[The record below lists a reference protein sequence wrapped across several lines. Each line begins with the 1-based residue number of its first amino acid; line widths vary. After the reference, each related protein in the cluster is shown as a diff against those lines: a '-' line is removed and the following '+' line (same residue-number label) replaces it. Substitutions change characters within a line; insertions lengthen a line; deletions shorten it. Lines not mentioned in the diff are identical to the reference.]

1 MKYSSRGQKGDRFHD
16 YSKRKKTII
25 SQYNNDGYDVSSI
38 YGNCV
43 GVLLANFS
51 MDKNM
56 RRTLR
61 KAI

>member
-1 MKYSSRGQKGDRFHD
+1 MITPKE
-16 YSKRKKTII
+16 KTII

-38 YGNCV
+38 HGNCV